1 MGVNQSNG
9 HDMVT
14 MGTDLSIL
22 PISTI
27 FLLGFETVPTMWY
40 FCCCSFYY

>member
-14 MGTDLSIL
+14 MGTD
-22 PISTI
+22 
-27 FLLGFETVPTMWY
+27 
-40 FCCCSFYY
+40 